1 MFSIK
6 AIRIAA
12 REWSRARRVRGKTK
26 YFCIGRNKTGTTSLQ
41 VAFKEL
47 GFIVGR
53 QRPAEILCD
62 KYYYR
67 GEFGPIIE
75 YCKTAQVFQDVP
87 FSLPETYKHL
97 DQAFPGSKFI
107 LSIRDSPEQWY
118 QSVVRFQSKKF
129 GRDGKLP
136 TAEDLHNAVY
146 VRKGWLL
153 NRLKLYGL
161 TEDDPYNKEQMIAHY
176 EKHNREVR
184 EYFAERPGDLLVINL
199 AEPGSY
205 GRFLDFIGAKSSR
218 TEFPWENRSK

>member
-1 MFSIK
+1 
-6 AIRIAA
+6 
-12 REWSRARRVRGKTK
+12 
-26 YFCIGRNKTGTTSLQ
+26 
-41 VAFKEL
+41 
-47 GFIVGR
+47 
-53 QRPAEILCD
+53 
-62 KYYYR
+62 
-67 GEFGPIIE
+67 
-75 YCKTAQVFQDVP
+75 VP
-87 FSLPETYKHL
+87 YSLPETYKHL

-107 LSIRDSPEQWY
+107 LSVRDSPEQWY

-136 TAEDLHNAVY
+136 TAEDLHKAVY

-161 TEDDPYNKEQMIAHY
+161 TEDDPFNKERMIAHY

-218 TEFPWENRSK
+218 TEFPWENRSR